1 MTTNG
6 EDKENLPAVGADTG
20 NGNVSGPCPQL
31 SGNSGDL
38 PPPAR
43 APEGPPRAARDG
55 PLGRIVNLMPC
66 YVVLIDAGH
75 RILAHNAAFEKFFG
89 APDGRPCYAALRGLE
104 RPCVF
109 CPFLQEEKSGKPAT
123 VEWVHP
129 QSGRA
134 FRVHAVPFVGDD
146 GTPCVLKTGF
156 NITSDLRMQQALD
169 LSEQSYRAITD
180 NLSIGIALLDTSLR
194 IKAGNIRLSRW
205 FGGLFCLDA
214 RICTILRC
222 GSEYERAVN
231 EEKFYCPECLFRASL
246 LGGASHEKEYG
257 LRLNG
262 ADKERMIRLVTCPVK
277 PGRGAGRQVKALI
290 MMLEDITGRLQV
302 NMQLQRARKLEAMNT
317 LAGGIA
323 HEINQ
328 PLSALHL
335 YAGGLQML
343 LEKDANLA
351 PSILRERLGLIM
363 READKI
369 RSIIANMRAMVK
381 LESPLPLQPVPLAK
395 VVDGVLAMMKH
406 RMTLKKVHVRVE
418 IAPSLPPVL
427 CNEVQL
433 EQVMVN
439 LLSNAMHALDGLGDA
454 GGARRAVLIRA
465 ALLPG
470 TRKVRL
476 EVADSGP
483 GLSVDTERIFNPFY
497 TTRDGS
503 GGMGLGL
510 SIVHGLVALWGGVI
524 SAAAHHEELGG
535 AAFLLDLPAAGE
547 TPAPDAA
554 SEAVRKRTVKAR
566 R

>member
-6 EDKENLPAVGADTG
+6 
-20 NGNVSGPCPQL
+20 
-31 SGNSGDL
+31 
-38 PPPAR
+38 
-43 APEGPPRAARDG
+43 AAQDE

-66 YVVLIDAGH
+66 YVMLVDAEH

-89 APDGRPCYAALRGLE
+89 PPDGKPCYAALRGLE

-109 CPFLQEEKSGKPAT
+109 CPFLQEGKNGKPAAA

-134 FRVHAVPFVGDD
+134 FRVHAAPFVGDD

-246 LGGASHEKEYG
+246 LDGASHEKEYG
-257 LRLNG
+257 LRLNST
-262 ADKERMIRLVTCPVK
+262 DKERMIRLVTCPVK
-277 PGRGAGRQVKALI
+277 PGRGTGRQVKALI

-302 NMQLQRARKLEAMNT
+302 NMQLQRARKQEAMNT

-381 LESPLPLQPVPLAK
+381 LESPLPLQPVSLRK
-395 VVDGVLAMMKH
+395 VADGVLTMMKH
-406 RMTLKKVHVRVE
+406 RMTLKKVDVRME

-433 EQVMVN
+433 EQVLVN

-454 GGARRAVLIRA
+454 DGVRRVVLLRA
-465 ALLPG
+465 APLPG

-476 EVADSGP
+476 EVADSGA
-483 GLSVDTERIFNPFY
+483 GLSVDTERIFDPFY
-497 TTRDGS
+497 TTGNGS

-510 SIVHGLVALWGGVI
+510 SIVHGLAALWGGVI
-524 SAAAHHEELGG
+524 NAVAHHEELGG
-535 AAFLLDLPAAGE
+535 AAFLLDLPAADE
-547 TPAPDAA
+547 TPPPEAA
-554 SEAVRKRTVKAR
+554 SEAARKRAVKTR